1 MKVIRKL
8 VHISDKGRSLVIPQ
22 VWLEGYRNNA
32 IEIENVVIDIQDEQ
46 LTITPVLPEKKK
58 K

>member
-22 VWLEGYRNNA
+22 VWLEGYRNNGVDV
-32 IEIENVVIDIQDEQ
+32 ENVVIDIKDEM
-46 LTITPVLPEKKK
+46 LTITPVLPPKKK
-58 K
+58 